1 MNKSILCVLTI
12 LTIAISAAI
21 IVFVLNLPQPEEPQ
35 VYSYTIEN
43 MYPHDR
49 NAFTEGLLFDDG
61 VLYESTGLYGNS
73 SLRRVDLETGEVLH
87 IYNLLPQYFGEGIA
101 AYEGKIIQ
109 LTWQSQTGFVYDA
122 GSFEFLQEFDYS
134 TEGWGITYDGSHLI
148 MSDGTSTLY
157 FLDPENFQKTG
168 QIEVHDITG
177 SIENLNELE
186 YVKGDVYANIWMEEK
201 IAIINPKT
209 GQIKGWINMSGLQSM
224 QNQDVNNVLNGIAY
238 DEKADRL
245 FVTGKRWSQLFE
257 IKLIPER

>member
-1 MNKSILCVLTI
+1 MNKRILCVLTVLI
-12 LTIAISAAI
+12 IATSAAI
-21 IVFVLNLPQPEEPQ
+21 VVFALNSPRTAEPQ
-35 VYSYTIEN
+35 VYSYTIIN
-43 MYPHDR
+43 TYPHDR
-49 NAFTEGLLFDDG
+49 NAFTEGLLIDDG

-73 SLRRVDLETGEVLH
+73 SLRRVELETGEVLQT
-87 IYNLLPQYFGEGIA
+87 YTLSPQYFGEGIA

-109 LTWQSQTGFVYDA
+109 LTWRSQTGFVYDE
-122 GSFEFLQEFDYS
+122 GSFESLQEFEYS

-168 QIEVHDITG
+168 QIEVYDPAG
-177 SIENLNELE
+177 SIDNLNELE
-186 YVKGDVYANIWMEEK
+186 YVKGDVYANIWMEER
-201 IAIINPKT
+201 IAIINPQT
-209 GQIKGWINMSGLQSM
+209 GQIIGWINMTGLQST
-224 QNQDVNNVLNGIAY
+224 QNQDMNDVLNGIAF